1 MIKAKIEQL
10 ELVQNLENSLR
21 IDFEAKQAKA
31 ANLESYEI
39 QLAEMQELLE
49 TMFRQLPSKTEM
61 DKLLVDVS
69 QTALGAG
76 IDVQLFQPNAEA
88 FHDFYAERPISVRML
103 GDYHQFGE
111 FVSGVASLPR
121 VVILTMHDIA
131 LRRATDRDVG
141 ANAGD
146 GRLILEGTVKT
157 YRYID
162 EEEAAAAGRRGECA
176 MMSPSHIK
184 STLVIMLIVMSS
196 LITACSGRQD
206 DLNRYI
212 AEVKSRP
219 ATPIPPIPPVR
230 TYTPYEY
237 EGLTGRDPFRQST
250 SEGSDQVT
258 QSGGGKGPRPDLQR
272 PREYLER
279 FELDTL
285 SMVGTFSKET
295 SDWALDSRIRTEWS
309 TGSRSEITSGR
320 ITARLT
326 AFRTTRCS

>member
-1 MIKAKIEQL
+1 MLNELRDLDFNDIGSAPTSVRYIILGFLLVIILAIGYFLLIKAKIEQL
-10 ELVQNLENSLR
+10 ELVQNLETSLR

-31 ANLESYEI
+31 ANLESYEL

-88 FHDFYAERPISVRML
+88 YHDFYAERPISVRML

-141 ANAGD
+141 ARAGD

-162 EEEAAAAGRRGECA
+162 EEEAAQR
-176 MMSPSHIK
+176 
-184 STLVIMLIVMSS
+184 
-196 LITACSGRQD
+196 
-206 DLNRYI
+206 
-212 AEVKSRP
+212 AEAV
-219 ATPIPPIPPVR
+219 A
-230 TYTPYEY
+230 
-237 EGLTGRDPFRQST
+237 Q
-250 SEGSDQVT
+250 
-258 QSGGGKGPRPDLQR
+258 
-272 PREYLER
+272 
-279 FELDTL
+279 
-285 SMVGTFSKET
+285 
-295 SDWALDSRIRTEWS
+295 
-309 TGSRSEITSGR
+309 
-320 ITARLT
+320 
-326 AFRTTRCS
+326 